1 MHAVLF
7 LVVVASLWFAFW
19 GFVGCW
25 LIVCSVIARYKFV
38 RFVSGVVCGSGCC
51 FW

>member
-1 MHAVLF
+1 MCTVLF

-25 LIVCSVIARYKFV
+25 LVVFGDSVL
-38 RFVSGVVCGSGCC
+38 
-51 FW
+51 